1 MKFSGK
7 MCFKIILKVT
17 KKQDFNL
24 SLQDT
29 FFEKPQGGVK
39 LNPRPSCFMVN
50 NMQINFKNMIYEKLN
65 LNALNNSNRIFLCAS
80 PTVADDNR
88 RTNEN
93 LIQETRNHM
102 TIPATM
108 KFQSI
113 MITTQNE

>member
-1 MKFSGK
+1 
-7 MCFKIILKVT
+7 
-17 KKQDFNL
+17 
-24 SLQDT
+24 
-29 FFEKPQGGVK
+29 
-39 LNPRPSCFMVN
+39 
-50 NMQINFKNMIYEKLN
+50 MIYEKLN

-102 TIPATM
+102 TIPTTM